1 MLFRSHTD
9 DDQLTIQHVQFQTP
23 SSYQQVRFA
32 VESNVL
38 EGWEPTTTEVR
49 RLKESAENPDDEILM
64 EIEQLFGDEDD

>member
-1 MLFRSHTD
+1 M
-9 DDQLTIQHVQFQTP
+9 QFQTP

-38 EGWEPTTTEVR
+38 EGWEPTATDVR

-64 EIEQLFGDEDD
+64 EIEQLFGD